1 MDKVNALN
9 DLRAGI
15 DEIDRKMLRLF
26 AARMDKVSAI
36 AEYKRAHE
44 RDVLDKAREDR
55 VLAQTEIIADQ
66 DLRRYAADFM
76 RTLMDLSKKYQR
88 EYLARKQKQ
97 PIEIS
102 RNGEQ
107 DRKKDG
113 VYSDVQ
119 VYNDGHVS
127 ARVSE
132 SGVTVGIQGIP
143 GSYSEEALR
152 DYFGENVNRKSYGNF
167 ADVFEA
173 LQAGE
178 IEYGILPLENSSTGG
193 VAEVYDLLCLY
204 GFHIVGEKCVHVNHN
219 LLAPVGAK
227 IEDIREVYS
236 HPQALLQCS
245 NYLKKH
251 PEWTYIS
258 CSNTAV
264 SAKLVRDS
272 GLFQRAAIGSL
283 RAAELYGL
291 DILERGISNKNDN
304 YTRFIIIGNSLVL
317 KPNNNKLSL
326 ALTLPHEP
334 GSLYRT
340 LSHFAENN
348 LNMLKIESRPIRE
361 KNWEYLFYID
371 FEGNLLDQKV
381 AKAVESIRANS
392 SFFRLL
398 GNYRADPVTS

>member
-1 MDKVNALN
+1 MDKINSLN

-15 DEIDRKMLRLF
+15 DEIDRELLQLF
-26 AARMDKVSAI
+26 SARMKKVLAI
-36 AEYKRAHE
+36 AEFKRANKLK
-44 RDVLDKAREDR
+44 VLDKAREER
-55 VLAQTEIIADQ
+55 VLAQTEIIEDQ
-66 DLRRYAADFM
+66 DLRRYAADFLQY
-76 RTLMDLSKKYQR
+76 LMDLSKRYQQEYMIRKR
-88 EYLARKQKQ
+88 ERPAEICCDEEQERKTYTY
-97 PIEIS
+97 
-102 RNGEQ
+102 
-107 DRKKDG
+107 DH
-113 VYSDVQ
+113 
-119 VYNDGHVS
+119 VYNNDKVCND
-127 ARVSE
+127 AQNYNDN
-132 SGVTVGIQGIP
+132 VTVGIQGIP

-152 DYFGENVNRKSYGNF
+152 DYFGEKVNRKSYGNF

-178 IEYGILPLENSSTGG
+178 IDYGILPLENSSTGG

-219 LLAPVGAK
+219 LLAPAGAR

-272 GLFQRAAIGSL
+272 GLLHRAAIGSL

-291 DILERGISNKNDN
+291 NVLERGISNKNDN
-304 YTRFIIIGNSLVL
+304 YTRFIVIGNTLVL
-317 KPNNNKLSL
+317 EPENNKLSL
-326 ALTLPHEP
+326 ALTLPHVP

-371 FEGNLLDQKV
+371 FEGNLLDRKV

-398 GNYRADPVTS
+398 GNYRADSVVS